1 MGDLLIRNVPED
13 LKRDLTEA
21 ARIAGRSL
29 SDEAKRRL
37 RQPAPE
43 GSPLPQT
50 GAEFLQSIQ
59 DFFAEFSDEERE
71 GFADMMDEIVEQ
83 RKRDVG
89 RPSPFE
95 E

>member
-21 ARIAGRSL
+21 AGKAGHSL

-37 RQPAPE
+37 RHPAPVASAE
-43 GSPLPQT
+43 T
-50 GAEFLQSIQ
+50 GAEFLQSIRALVA
-59 DFFAEFSDEERE
+59 DAPDEERE
-71 GFADMMDEIVEQ
+71 DFAKIMDEIEEQ
-83 RKRDVG
+83 RKKDFG
-89 RPSPFE
+89 RPFSFE

>member
-21 ARIAGRSL
+21 ARVGGRSL
-29 SDEAKRRL
+29 SEEAKRRL

-43 GSPLPQT
+43 ESPLPQT
-50 GAEFLQSIQ
+50 GAEFLQSLQ
-59 DFFAEFSDEERE
+59 DFFSEFSDDERE

-83 RKRDVG
+83 RKRDAAS
-89 RPSPFE
+89 PSPFE